1 MKLRRLI
8 AGVMG
13 GIIAM
18 SVSGIPALAASS
30 VNINVGSGGFA
41 TIQQAIDSV
50 KAGQDAV
57 ITIATGT
64 YEEAVVVDKPNIKL
78 VNNNKSKDVI
88 ITYDRGPA
96 HTDPAK
102 KLGTEK
108 SATFIV
114 TEKATGF
121 SADNIVFKN
130 TYNIGTNFDY
140 GQAVAF
146 ESLADKVVLE
156 NCSFIGRQDTLY
168 LKGASKGKEV
178 YGSANPARVYLKN
191 CYIEGTRD
199 FIFGDST

>member
-18 SVSGIPALAASS
+18 SFMNFPTFAAGMVS
-30 VNINVGSGGFA
+30 INVGSGGYS
-41 TIQQAIDSV
+41 TVQQAIDSV
-50 KAGQDAV
+50 KAGQSAV
-57 ITIATGT
+57 ITIAPGT
-64 YEEAVVVDKPNIKL
+64 YEEAVVVDKPNIRL
-78 VNNNKSKDVI
+78 VNNNKSKDVV

-130 TYNIGTNFDY
+130 TYNIGTSFDY

-146 ESLADKVVLE
+146 ESLADKVILE

-168 LKGASKGKEV
+168 L
-178 YGSANPARVYLKN
+178 
-191 CYIEGTRD
+191 
-199 FIFGDST
+199 